1 MGSFSGIFTNLID
14 GGGDKLIVNR
24 VQDVEPI
31 LDLTHDLRSLG
42 RVGSGEFRHAASIP
56 MVLVEAYCND
66 RGLPFSEFMADTR
79 HVNAMVND
87 PALKAFR
94 VWEGRV

>member
-1 MGSFSGIFTNLID
+1 MGQVLTRIHEAD
-14 GGGDKLIVNR
+14 GVLGFER

-31 LDLTHDLRSLG
+31 LDFAHDLRAAG
-42 RVGSGEFRHAASIP
+42 QVGSGEMRHAASIP

-66 RGLPFSEFMADTR
+66 RGISFQEFMNNPV
-79 HVNAMVND
+79 HGKSMLND
-87 PALKAFR
+87 PALRAFR

>member
-1 MGSFSGIFTNLID
+1 MGGVLTQLLD
-14 GGGDKLIVNR
+14 GGGNKLVVNR

-31 LDLTHDLRSLG
+31 LDMAHDLRSMG
-42 RVGSGEFRHAASIP
+42 RVGSGEFRHAASLP

-66 RGLPFSEFMADTR
+66 RGMQFSEFMADPQ
-79 HVNAMVND
+79 HANNMVND

>member
-1 MGSFSGIFTNLID
+1 MGSFSGVFTNLIAD
-14 GGGDKLIVNR
+14 QDRLVVNR

-31 LDLTHDLRSLG
+31 LDLTHDLRNAG
-42 RVGSGEFRHAASIP
+42 RVGSGEFRHAASLP

-66 RGLPFSEFMADTR
+66 RGLQFSEFMADTK